1 MDEVNI
7 SSLPKV
13 AVLLATHHPNE
24 FIKEQIDSIKQQKDV
39 QVKIYWGDFAS
50 SEPEKAYVRTL
61 LSDTN
66 SSEFTIMEPGPAAN
80 FFYLL
85 SKTSEDYIAFAD
97 QDDMWLPTKLSSQL
111 NALKNDYYLPSLNHS
126 NSDLLVGTN
135 RKTRKILCRTH
146 DFSSL
151 AFTNCCQ
158 GCTMM
163 INGPAREIILKSLPE
178 KIIWHDWWI
187 ALVLSL
193 VGKISFSEETFVL
206 YRIHSNNAIGIPSIL
221 KRVNNLRRR
230 PEGLLSYQIEE
241 AIKLYATS
249 SDSNIKD
256 LLRIQRVTDPDR
268 CVRFRVLV
276 SDKRRRISLTDD
288 VLRRIAWV
296 LRQP

>member
-1 MDEVNI
+1 
-7 SSLPKV
+7 
-13 AVLLATHHPNE
+13 
-24 FIKEQIDSIKQQKDV
+24 
-39 QVKIYWGDFAS
+39 
-50 SEPEKAYVRTL
+50 
-61 LSDTN
+61 
-66 SSEFTIMEPGPAAN
+66 
-80 FFYLL
+80 
-85 SKTSEDYIAFAD
+85 
-97 QDDMWLPTKLSSQL
+97 
-111 NALKNDYYLPSLNHS
+111 
-126 NSDLLVGTN
+126 
-135 RKTRKILCRTH
+135 
-146 DFSSL
+146 
-151 AFTNCCQ
+151 
-158 GCTMM
+158 MM